1 MLTRAEIKGFKCLHD
16 VSVDLGPFNVLIG
29 PNDSGKSS
37 FLQAL
42 GEPEMGLQ
50 RRSGGGGPSRL
61 AHMGPGE
68 RSVRLWTEDSDIN
81 VGYDPERLILRL
93 EGRELEGHPGQTLE
107 TMSTQAF
114 RRISEPLMLEPT
126 EVAALSPR
134 GSGALRTLIQSRG
147 RGATAH
153 LARVALGDRE
163 RYEAIQKG
171 MRDITSGRVLEL
183 IVGEDTGKGYQLT
196 FRLHSNK
203 VIPATD
209 VSQGLLVYFAF
220 LTMVHRDDAPAV
232 LLIEE
237 PENGVH
243 PLRLH
248 EIVTL
253 LRTLS
258 DRGVQI
264 ILTTHSPDLL
274 NACKPEEVLVFRRPK
289 ADSGTEIRRLPPD
302 FERRAMRSSMGEI
315 WASSGE
321 EGLLDMLPQVEPRIQ
336 AEVG

>member
-16 VSVDLGPFNVLIG
+16 VSVELGPFNVLIG

-42 GEPEMGLQ
+42 GEPQRLEGQPQARYGLGL
-50 RRSGGGGPSRL
+50 RMARSGPD
-61 AHMGPGE
+61 E
-68 RSVRLWTEDSDIN
+68 RSVHLWTADGDVY
-81 VGYDPERLILRL
+81 VGY
-93 EGRELEGHPGQTLE
+93 EGNQLLARVSGQQTHPTGVSQAAGRQTF
-107 TMSTQAF
+107 M
-114 RRISEPLMLEPT
+114 RISEPLMLEPT
-126 EVAALSPR
+126 EVAAPSPR
-134 GSGALRTLIQSRG
+134 GSGALTALIQSRG

-153 LARVALGDRE
+153 LARVALGDRT

-171 MRDITSGRVLEL
+171 MRDITSGRIREV
-183 IVGEDTGKGYQLT
+183 IVGEDTGQGYPLS
-196 FRLHSNK
+196 FRLYDDK
-203 VIPATD
+203 EIPA
-209 VSQGLLVYFAF
+209 SELSEGLLVYFAF
-220 LTMVHRDDAPAV
+220 LCIVHRDDAPAV

-243 PLRLH
+243 PLRLQ

-253 LRTLS
+253 LRTLTE
-258 DRGVQI
+258 RGIQI
-264 ILTTHSPDLL
+264 LLTTHSPDLL

-289 ADSGTEIRRLPPD
+289 PESGTEIRRLPPD

-321 EGLLDMLPQVEPRIQ
+321 EGLLDMLPDVEPRIQ
-336 AEVG
+336 AEAG

>member
-42 GEPEMGLQ
+42 GELQ
-50 RRSGGGGPSRL
+50 RLGVTQLR
-61 AHMGPGE
+61 MVEQGPGS
-68 RSVRLWTEDSDIN
+68 RSVRLWTEDSDVSLGMDGDRIELRFM
-81 VGYDPERLILRL
+81 ERSADMKTLRQ
-93 EGRELEGHPGQTLE
+93 RPGSHQVLLR
-107 TMSTQAF
+107 M
-114 RRISEPLMLEPT
+114 SEPLMLEPT

-134 GSGALRTLIQSRG
+134 GSGGLAPVIQSRG

-163 RYEAIQKG
+163 RYDAIQKG
-171 MRDITSGRVLEL
+171 MRDITGGRIREVV
-183 IVGEDTGKGYQLT
+183 VGEDTGAGYPLS
-196 FRLHSNK
+196 FRLHDST
-203 VIPATD
+203 VIPAAD
-209 VSQGLLVYFAF
+209 LSQGLLLYFAF
-220 LTMVHRDDAPAV
+220 LCIVHRDDAPAV

-248 EIVTL
+248 EIVAL
-253 LRTLS
+253 LRTLTE
-258 DRGVQI
+258 RGVQI
-264 ILTTHSPDLL
+264 LLTTHSPDLL
-274 NACKPEEVLVFRRPK
+274 NACKPEEVLVFRRPTP
-289 ADSGTEIRRLPPD
+289 ASGTEIRRLPAD
-302 FERRAMRSSMGEI
+302 FERRAMRSTMGEI

-321 EGLLDMLPQVEPRIQ
+321 EGLLDILPEVEPRIR
-336 AEVG
+336 AEAG